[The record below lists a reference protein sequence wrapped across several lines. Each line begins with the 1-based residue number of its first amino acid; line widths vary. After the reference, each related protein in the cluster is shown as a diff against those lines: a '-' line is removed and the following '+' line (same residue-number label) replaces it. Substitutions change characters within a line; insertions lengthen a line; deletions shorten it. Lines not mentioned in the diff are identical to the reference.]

1 MTCSRRSRF
10 CTLVALTLVVSFFA
24 VVAPVQALKAQEQL
38 QWKLQKGDQF
48 SMKMKQVV
56 KQKTKAF
63 GQVQEVPITS
73 TMEMTWKVTDST
85 SEEFSV
91 EQTID
96 RFQLEMQ
103 AAGQDLTYD
112 SASDDVNPLLG
123 PVAAAIK
130 PIVGKAFI
138 QRNARSGE
146 VLETVLPKELEESG
160 GGAGNLLSGEALKQ
174 MTSQAALVFPKEGLT
189 RGKEWETTAE
199 VANNGITMK
208 LVTKY
213 RYDGTEEV
221 DARPLHKF
229 HTTVETSI
237 LKPLPGMEIAIKNQD
252 TQGDLYF
259 DAEAGRMVSVKTE
272 QVLEMEIRGQGQV
285 IVQTMNQN
293 VMITVEPKKS
303 P

>member
-1 MTCSRRSRF
+1 MTCSRSSRL
-10 CTLVALTLVVSFFA
+10 CTLVASILVAFLFA
-24 VVAPVQALKAQEQL
+24 AVAPVQALKAQEQL
-38 QWKLQKGDQF
+38 QWKLQKGDVF

-56 KQKTKAF
+56 KQKTQAF

-73 TMEMTWKVTDST
+73 TMDMTWKVTDS
-85 SEEFSV
+85 SAEDFSV

-103 AAGQDLTYD
+103 AAGQDLKYD

-146 VLETVLPKELEESG
+146 VLETVLPKELEQSE
-160 GGAGNLLSGEALKQ
+160 GGAGNLLSGETLKQ
-174 MTSQAALVFPKEGLT
+174 MTSQAALVFPKEGLV
-189 RGKEWETTAE
+189 RGKEWETNAE
-199 VANNGITMK
+199 VTNNGITMK

-221 DARPLHKF
+221 DGRPLHKF

-259 DAEAGRMVSVKTE
+259 DAEAGRMVSAKTE
-272 QVLEMEIRGQGQV
+272 QVLEMEIRAQGQA
-285 IVQTMNQN
+285 IVQTMNQS
-293 VMITVEPKKS
+293 VMITVEPKKGQ
-303 P
+303 